1 MTTVDT
7 VRAAQPVL
15 DQLTGFLTRQSL
27 NVILQA
33 QAIRENMTDLAF
45 LAIEMSRFGL
55 LNASLGSE
63 TADRIIATIARRMA
77 RLFPNA
83 TAIARLHGDHF
94 GVVFAQ
100 SADIDAQV
108 RRLLEF
114 AERPM
119 AIDGEVTVLN
129 IRVGVA
135 TGKMGL
141 ESPQEL
147 VQAAEAAL
155 YQSKTQMTKIAYFET
170 DMLETARSAH
180 ALENDLRV
188 SLVTN
193 SPDLHR
199 ALANDEFELNFQP
212 IVDSSSGQIHAFEAL
227 LRWQHPRRGMVPPSA
242 FIPLA
247 EQIHV
252 MNVLGQWVLR
262 RAMAE
267 AMTWKA
273 GPDGTVPKVS
283 VNLSVV
289 QFDEPDVLVA
299 AVQTALIESGLPGER
314 LNLEIT
320 ESAQFSPVI
329 RPHLDRLLL
338 LGCTIALDDFG
349 TGYGSISELA
359 SLPIHYV
366 KLDRSLVRDVAD
378 IDEPR
383 ANRARKIVAASLSL
397 ADSLGVKAVIEGIET
412 PAGLA
417 AVRALGGQLI
427 QGFVYAKPMPAE
439 NVNDFIRSQPL
450 GGQNQ

>member
-1 MTTVDT
+1 MITVDT
-7 VRAAQPVL
+7 ARAANPVL

-27 NVILQA
+27 NVILEA

-55 LNASLGSE
+55 VNASVGSE
-63 TADRIIATIARRMA
+63 TADRIIATMARRMA

-100 SADIDAQV
+100 SADIDAHV
-108 RRLLEF
+108 RRLLDF
-114 AERPM
+114 AERPL
-119 AIDGEVTVLN
+119 AIDGEVTVLS

-147 VQAAEAAL
+147 VQAAETAL
-155 YQSKTQMTKIAYFET
+155 YQSKAQMTKVAYFET
-170 DMLETARSAH
+170 DMLETARSTH
-180 ALENDLRV
+180 ALENDFRV
-188 SLVTN
+188 SLATN
-193 SPDLHR
+193 SADLHR

-212 IVDSSSGQIHAFEAL
+212 IVDSTTGQIHAFEAL
-227 LRWQHPRRGMVPPSA
+227 LRWQHPQRGMVPPSV

-247 EQIHV
+247 EQLHV
-252 MNVLGQWVLR
+252 MNLLGQWVLR

-267 AMTWKA
+267 AITWEA
-273 GPDGTVPKVS
+273 SPDGTLPKVS

-320 ESAQFSPVI
+320 ESAQFSPAI
-329 RPHLDRLLL
+329 RPHLDRLLF

-359 SLPIHYV
+359 SLPLHYV
-366 KLDRSLVRDVAD
+366 KLDRSLVRDVAS
-378 IDEPR
+378 IDQPR
-383 ANRARKIVAASLSL
+383 ANRARKVVAASLCL
-397 ADSLGVKAVIEGIET
+397 TASLGVKAVIEGIET

-417 AVRALGGQLI
+417 AVRSLGGQLI
-427 QGFVYAKPMPAE
+427 QGFVYAKPMPAK
-439 NVNDFIRSQPL
+439 NVKDFIRRQPL
-450 GGQNQ
+450 EGQNQ